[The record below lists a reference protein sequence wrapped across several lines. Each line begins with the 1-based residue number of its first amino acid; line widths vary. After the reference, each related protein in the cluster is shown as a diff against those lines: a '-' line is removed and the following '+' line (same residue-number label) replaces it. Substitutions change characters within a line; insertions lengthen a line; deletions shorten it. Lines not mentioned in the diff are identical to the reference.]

1 MHHFLLWIFLVGFGF
16 NFTLL
21 PKLVSDSFMAIFWFI
36 YLLYVL
42 PRHCSVSMV
51 HPQKTSQLR
60 KAFAIYA
67 VKTFYPDIVLCA
79 TSEHILLHER
89 RVLSLQIAYYQLH
102 SQVQVHL
109 PSLQLETEV
118 TQNQLPQ
125 QSPVLWHTNPA
136 PPTFSVPMNFMY
148 LTLCKFHM
156 FVFSLWHN
164 PAWLIF
170 WPPCNILV
178 WLLIASFNQFYKET
192 DSHRGEPSSNSLAV

>member
-1 MHHFLLWIFLVGFGF
+1 M
-16 NFTLL
+16 
-21 PKLVSDSFMAIFWFI
+21 
-36 YLLYVL
+36 
-42 PRHCSVSMV
+42 SMV

-89 RVLSLQIAYYQLH
+89 RVVSLQIACYQLH

-125 QSPVLWHTNPA
+125 QSPV
-136 PPTFSVPMNFMY
+136 F
-148 LTLCKFHM
+148 
-156 FVFSLWHN
+156 
-164 PAWLIF
+164 
-170 WPPCNILV
+170 
-178 WLLIASFNQFYKET
+178 
-192 DSHRGEPSSNSLAV
+192 

>member
-1 MHHFLLWIFLVGFGF
+1 MHHFLLWIFLVGFSF

-51 HPQKTSQLR
+51 HPQDLSTKKSICNICCENLAPWHCFMCYFR
-60 KAFAIYA
+60 A
-67 VKTFYPDIVLCA
+67 YPTAWKKSV
-79 TSEHILLHER
+79 
-89 RVLSLQIAYYQLH
+89 VSLQIAYYQLH

-125 QSPVLWHTNPA
+125 QSPVFWHTNPA
-136 PPTFSVPMNFMY
+136 PSTFSVPMNFMG
-148 LTLCKFHM
+148 LRLCQFHM
-156 FVFSLWHN
+156 FVSSLWHN

-178 WLLIASFNQFYKET
+178 WLLIPSFNWFYKET
-192 DSHRGEPSSNSLAV
+192 DSHQGEPSSNSLAV